1 MSVSH
6 NNCCNRKPISR
17 SVYCWVTRN
26 CQQYKNIERC
36 TKCLYGELTPPEQW
50 TLLRSSSKMPRY
62 FCLISIWN
70 FSTDF
75 HETSQ
80 YQILQKSVQS
90 KAYTCGQTDRHIR
103 SQQLLFFAAVQ
114 ITTDS
119 ALRVSNYYLYIGYSV
134 HHIIV
139 SLYWLL
145 RASYNS
151 LFILVTP
158 CII

>member
-1 MSVSH
+1 MLQRTCLNIYNNVQCTYVNSVSVSH

-90 KAYTCGQTDRHIR
+90 KAYTCGQTDRQTHTKPT
-103 SQQLLFFAAVQ
+103 A
-114 ITTDS
+114 
-119 ALRVSNYYLYIGYSV
+119 
-134 HHIIV
+134 
-139 SLYWLL
+139 
-145 RASYNS
+145 
-151 LFILVTP
+151 FILRGCANNYWFCP
-158 CII
+158 